1 MKLMMRFYYIF
12 LGSFHC
18 RYYPSKTGLHAIRF
32 GRHRRLYV
40 RYLSISIYVYVYIH
54 TQTCMHACMYI
65 YIICISI
72 SMYIYI
78 YAYLYLYVQI
88 VFVLGTL
95 FRGRRCSHIKL
106 KKLMFFSQDPFT
118 ADIVTVKPAYMLS
131 ASDAIYTTKHLCV
144 QISVLR
150 APVCGR
156 QCSCAKLVLR
166 YNFVISGPFYRRYRR
181 SETGLHAIRFRR
193 DRCLYAIYVYIYTYI
208 YIQMYIYIYIYTY
221 TYIYIYIYIYRKK

>member
-1 MKLMMRFYYIF
+1 MYIFCLCWGHPFVLVVFTRKASNAPRFFSLRTLSPPTSSKWNRPTCYPLPMRIYLFVYISFPLGTPFCCRRCSRMKLMMRFYYIF

-106 KKLMFFSQDPFT
+106 KKLMFFS
-118 ADIVTVKPAYMLS
+118 
-131 ASDAIYTTKHLCV
+131 
-144 QISVLR
+144 
-150 APVCGR
+150 
-156 QCSCAKLVLR
+156 
-166 YNFVISGPFYRRYRR
+166 
-181 SETGLHAIRFRR
+181 
-193 DRCLYAIYVYIYTYI
+193 
-208 YIQMYIYIYIYTY
+208 
-221 TYIYIYIYIYRKK
+221 